1 MERSTSKQILRKNTS
16 KILGLGMSRGDSI
29 SRPSYLRRN
38 TSRFGLPKNKSLELG
53 DADGSQQLNWTFT
66 RLENTYQLHPTK
78 LFPHAKAEQMIAEE
92 LEKALEDVT
101 YEPEQCMGLAMELS
115 ETLKTKAKTLDA
127 PRYKLVVLV
136 QVGEKKD
143 QGMKISSRC
152 LWNHETDTF
161 ASASYKNRS
170 IYAFAII
177 YATYFE

>member
-1 MERSTSKQILRKNTS
+1 MSKQILRKNTS
-16 KILGLGMSRGDSI
+16 KGFGLTRGDSVG
-29 SRPSYLRRN
+29 RPYLRRN
-38 TSRFGLPKNKSLELG
+38 TSKFGLPKNKSLEG

-66 RLENTYQLHPTK
+66 RLENMYQLHPTK

-92 LEKALEDVT
+92 LQKTLEDVS
-101 YEPEQCMGLAMELS
+101 YEPEQCMKLAMELS
-115 ETLKTKAKTLDA
+115 ETLKSKVKTLDA

-170 IYAFAII
+170 LYAFAII